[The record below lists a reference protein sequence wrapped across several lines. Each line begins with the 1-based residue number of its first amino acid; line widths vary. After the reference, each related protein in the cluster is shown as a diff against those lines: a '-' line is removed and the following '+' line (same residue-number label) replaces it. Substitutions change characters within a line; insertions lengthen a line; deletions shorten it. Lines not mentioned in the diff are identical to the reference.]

1 MLQLLGR
8 VFTHATSAV
17 PAVLVVTRGAPASTT
32 DTASYPTNE
41 SRDVRHLLLMLLSLS
56 LLIFAARKLQLHV
69 MSGGRRSRHTLDD
82 VGVMVY
88 GVGERW
94 IAMLV
99 TATVAVLP
107 GRLSTIQVSYA
118 ADRTHICFPFHN
130 EDVDDDDLI

>member
-1 MLQLLGR
+1 
-8 VFTHATSAV
+8 
-17 PAVLVVTRGAPASTT
+17 
-32 DTASYPTNE
+32 
-41 SRDVRHLLLMLLSLS
+41 MLLSLS
-56 LLIFAARKLQLHV
+56 LLIFAARKLQLNV

-82 VGVMVY
+82 VGVMIH

-130 EDVDDDDLI
+130 EDVDVDDDLI